1 MPLINTYEIGK
12 VALHYHELDST
23 NAEAIRL
30 LHSNQPPKAGT
41 VIRADY
47 QTAGRGQAGNYW
59 HSSLG
64 QNLLFSVVLYPEG
77 FAAGELFRL
86 TQVLCLSVAAVLQK
100 HFENQ
105 NDVAQTIRIKW
116 PNDVYVGER
125 KIAGILVQNSL
136 QGQQVKWSVAGVG
149 LNVNESDFP
158 TELQKT
164 ATSLRQLSHSKESI
178 SLKHCL
184 AEITATLK
192 SKLEYY
198 GQPSRYPAL
207 DAAYHSLLY
216 RRDIPSKFRRTAT
229 GTSFAGTIRG
239 VQPDG
244 RLQIEKEGGAI
255 ELFDLKSIAFER

>member
-23 NAEAIRL
+23 NAEALRL
-30 LHSNQPPKAGT
+30 LRSSKPPAPGT
-41 VIRADY
+41 LIRADY

-64 QNLLFSVVLYPEG
+64 QNLLFSVVLYPKS
-77 FAAGELFRL
+77 FSAGELFRL

-105 NDVAQTIRIKW
+105 NDLAQTIRIKW
-116 PNDVYVGER
+116 PNDVYIGER
-125 KIAGILVQNSL
+125 KVAGILVQNSL

-164 ATSLRQLSHSKESI
+164 A
-178 SLKHCL
+178 
-184 AEITATLK
+184 
-192 SKLEYY
+192 
-198 GQPSRYPAL
+198 
-207 DAAYHSLLY
+207 
-216 RRDIPSKFRRTAT
+216 
-229 GTSFAGTIRG
+229 
-239 VQPDG
+239 
-244 RLQIEKEGGAI
+244 
-255 ELFDLKSIAFER
+255 